1 MADEGTAPIAA
12 PAPEY
17 PGVAFPTVFADGVS
31 SMANSPAI
39 VKFYLNRFDPDFHSG
54 GSSKPQPFA
63 QVIMPMLGFAAS
75 FCFFESRIKVFLEQ
89 GYITQEQLDQFRK
102 TLEEGG

>member
-1 MADEGTAPIAA
+1 
-12 PAPEY
+12 
-17 PGVAFPTVFADGVS
+17 
-31 SMANSPAI
+31 
-39 VKFYLNRFDPDFHSG
+39 
-54 GSSKPQPFA
+54 
-63 QVIMPMLGFAAS
+63 MLGFAAS